1 MLQDAGWTEGK
12 DWINEYEIHGM
23 PNKSEVGF
31 ADYVLLGD
39 NGRILAV
46 IEAKRTCV
54 DVSKGRQQAKLYADL
69 IEKKQKRRPV
79 VFLTNGFETRII
91 DNQYPERKVSVIY
104 SKRDLEKLFN
114 LQTMRSSLK
123 YITVDKNISN
133 ENTENEIRE
142 CLMKAVED
150 ATDAFVAMR
159 EVEGET
165 LKKNIIEKVA
175 FVNDALQKIEER
187 APFVSK
193 DYRARLEA
201 KLADLDEIQVDESR
215 LLTEVMLFA
224 DKACIDEEI
233 TRLHSHISQMYSIVE
248 ESVPVGRKLDFLVQE
263 MNRETNTIG
272 SKSNDIQITNHVV
285 DIKSEIEKIRE
296 QIQNIE

>member
-1 MLQDAGWTEGK
+1 MKSMTGYGRGECTMYERKFTVEIKAVNHRYNDITVKLPRAIMGFEDEIKKAISKKVFRGKLDVFVNFESFSQEDVNISVNEPLAKSYTETLRKLKSDLQLEG
-12 DWINEYEIHGM
+12 D
-23 PNKSEVGF
+23 VT
-31 ADYVLLGD
+31 
-39 NGRILAV
+39 
-46 IEAKRTCV
+46 IEM
-54 DVSKGRQQAKLYADL
+54 VSKFPD
-69 IEKKQKRRPV
+69 V
-79 VFLTNGFETRII
+79 
-91 DNQYPERKVSVIY
+91 
-104 SKRDLEKLFN
+104 
-114 LQTMRSSLK
+114 
-123 YITVDKNISN
+123 ITVDKNISN

-263 MNRETNTIG
+263 INRETNTIG

>member
-1 MLQDAGWTEGK
+1 MKSMTGYGRGECTMYERKFTVEIKAVNHRYNDITVKLPRAIMGFEDEIKKAISKKVFRGKLDVFVNFESFSQEDVNISVNEPLAKSYTETLRKLKSDLQLEG
-12 DWINEYEIHGM
+12 D
-23 PNKSEVGF
+23 VT
-31 ADYVLLGD
+31 
-39 NGRILAV
+39 
-46 IEAKRTCV
+46 IEM
-54 DVSKGRQQAKLYADL
+54 VSKFPD
-69 IEKKQKRRPV
+69 V
-79 VFLTNGFETRII
+79 
-91 DNQYPERKVSVIY
+91 
-104 SKRDLEKLFN
+104 
-114 LQTMRSSLK
+114 
-123 YITVDKNISN
+123 ITVDKNISN

-201 KLADLDEIQVDESR
+201 KLADLDEIQVDESS

>member
-1 MLQDAGWTEGK
+1 MKSMTGYGRGECTMYERKFTVEIKAVNHRYNDITVKLPRAIMGFEDEIKKAISKKVFRGKLDVFVNFESFSQEDINISVNEPLAKSYTETLRKLKSDLHLDG
-12 DWINEYEIHGM
+12 DVTIEI
-23 PNKSEVGF
+23 
-31 ADYVLLGD
+31 
-39 NGRILAV
+39 
-46 IEAKRTCV
+46 
-54 DVSKGRQQAKLYADL
+54 VSKFPD
-69 IEKKQKRRPV
+69 
-79 VFLTNGFETRII
+79 
-91 DNQYPERKVSVIY
+91 VIT
-104 SKRDLEKLFN
+104 E
-114 LQTMRSSLK
+114 
-123 YITVDKNISN
+123 DKSISN

-187 APFVSK
+187 APWVSK

-215 LLTEVMLFA
+215 LLTEVLLFA

-248 ESVPVGRKLDFLVQE
+248 ENVPVGRKLDFLVQE

-272 SKSNDIQITNHVV
+272 SKSNDIEITNHVV

>member
-1 MLQDAGWTEGK
+1 MKSMTGYGRGECTMYERKFTVEIKAVNHRYNDITVKLPRAIMGFEDEIKKAISKKVFRGKLDVFVNFESFSQEDINMSVNEPLAKSYTETLRKLKSDLHLDG
-12 DWINEYEIHGM
+12 DVTIEI
-23 PNKSEVGF
+23 
-31 ADYVLLGD
+31 
-39 NGRILAV
+39 
-46 IEAKRTCV
+46 
-54 DVSKGRQQAKLYADL
+54 VSKFPD
-69 IEKKQKRRPV
+69 V
-79 VFLTNGFETRII
+79 
-91 DNQYPERKVSVIY
+91 
-104 SKRDLEKLFN
+104 
-114 LQTMRSSLK
+114 
-123 YITVDKNISN
+123 ITVDKSISN

-187 APFVSK
+187 APWVSK

-215 LLTEVMLFA
+215 LLTEVLLFA

-248 ESVPVGRKLDFLVQE
+248 ENVPVGRKLDFLVQE

-272 SKSNDIQITNHVV
+272 SKSNDIEITNHVV

>member
-1 MLQDAGWTEGK
+1 MKSMTGYGRGECTMYERKFTVEIKAVNHRYNDITVKLPRAIMGFEEIKKAISKKVFRGKLDVFVNFESFSQEDINISVNEPLAKSYTETLRKLKSDLHLDG
-12 DWINEYEIHGM
+12 DVTIEI
-23 PNKSEVGF
+23 
-31 ADYVLLGD
+31 
-39 NGRILAV
+39 
-46 IEAKRTCV
+46 
-54 DVSKGRQQAKLYADL
+54 VSKFPD
-69 IEKKQKRRPV
+69 V
-79 VFLTNGFETRII
+79 
-91 DNQYPERKVSVIY
+91 
-104 SKRDLEKLFN
+104 
-114 LQTMRSSLK
+114 
-123 YITVDKNISN
+123 ITVDKSISN

-187 APFVSK
+187 APWVSK

-215 LLTEVMLFA
+215 LLTEVLLFA

-248 ESVPVGRKLDFLVQE
+248 ENVPVGRKLDFLVQE

-272 SKSNDIQITNHVV
+272 SKSNDIEITNHVV

>member
-1 MLQDAGWTEGK
+1 MKSMTGYGRGECTM
-12 DWINEYEIHGM
+12 YERKFTVEI
-23 PNKSEVGF
+23 K
-31 ADYVLLGD
+31 
-39 NGRILAV
+39 AV
-46 IEAKRTCV
+46 IHRYNDITVKLPRAIMGFEDEIKKAISKKVFRGKLDVFVNFESFSQEDINISVNEPLAKSYTETLRKLKSDLHLDGDVTIEI
-54 DVSKGRQQAKLYADL
+54 VSKFPD
-69 IEKKQKRRPV
+69 V
-79 VFLTNGFETRII
+79 
-91 DNQYPERKVSVIY
+91 
-104 SKRDLEKLFN
+104 
-114 LQTMRSSLK
+114 
-123 YITVDKNISN
+123 ITVDKSISN

-187 APFVSK
+187 APWVSK

-215 LLTEVMLFA
+215 LLTEVLLFA

-248 ESVPVGRKLDFLVQE
+248 ENVPVGRKLDFLVQE

-272 SKSNDIQITNHVV
+272 SKSNDIEITNHVV

>member
-1 MLQDAGWTEGK
+1 MKSMTGYGRGECTMYERKFTVEIKAVNHRYNDITVKLPRAIMGFEDEIKKAISKKVFRGKLDVFVNFESFSQEDVNISVNEPLAKSYTETLRKLKSDLQLEG
-12 DWINEYEIHGM
+12 D
-23 PNKSEVGF
+23 VT
-31 ADYVLLGD
+31 
-39 NGRILAV
+39 
-46 IEAKRTCV
+46 IEM
-54 DVSKGRQQAKLYADL
+54 VSKFPD
-69 IEKKQKRRPV
+69 
-79 VFLTNGFETRII
+79 
-91 DNQYPERKVSVIY
+91 VI
-104 SKRDLEKLFN
+104 
-114 LQTMRSSLK
+114 T
-123 YITVDKNISN
+123 IDKNISN

>member
-1 MLQDAGWTEGK
+1 MKSMTGYGRGECTMYERKFTVEIKAVNHRYNDITVKLPRAIMGFEDEIKKAISKKVFRGKLDVFVNFESFSQEDVNISVNEPLAKSYTETLRKLKSDLQLD
-12 DWINEYEIHGM
+12 
-23 PNKSEVGF
+23 
-31 ADYVLLGD
+31 GD
-39 NGRILAV
+39 V
-46 IEAKRTCV
+46 TIEM
-54 DVSKGRQQAKLYADL
+54 VSKFPD
-69 IEKKQKRRPV
+69 V
-79 VFLTNGFETRII
+79 
-91 DNQYPERKVSVIY
+91 
-104 SKRDLEKLFN
+104 
-114 LQTMRSSLK
+114 
-123 YITVDKNISN
+123 ITVDKNISN

-150 ATDAFVAMR
+150 ATDAFVSMR

-187 APFVSK
+187 APFVAK

>member
-1 MLQDAGWTEGK
+1 MKSMTGYGRGECTMYERKFTVEIKAVNHRYNDITVKLPRAIMGFEDEIKKAISKKVFRGKLDVFVNFESFSQEDINISVNEPLAKSYTETLRKLKSDLHLDG
-12 DWINEYEIHGM
+12 DVTIEI
-23 PNKSEVGF
+23 
-31 ADYVLLGD
+31 
-39 NGRILAV
+39 
-46 IEAKRTCV
+46 
-54 DVSKGRQQAKLYADL
+54 VSKFPD
-69 IEKKQKRRPV
+69 V
-79 VFLTNGFETRII
+79 
-91 DNQYPERKVSVIY
+91 
-104 SKRDLEKLFN
+104 
-114 LQTMRSSLK
+114 
-123 YITVDKNISN
+123 ITVDKSISN

-187 APFVSK
+187 APWVSK

-215 LLTEVMLFA
+215 LLTEVLLFA

-248 ESVPVGRKLDFLVQE
+248 ENVPVGRKLDFLVQE

-272 SKSNDIQITNHVV
+272 SKSNDIEITNHVV

-296 QIQNIE
+296 EIQNIE

>member
-1 MLQDAGWTEGK
+1 MKSMTGYGRGECTMYERKFTVEIKAVNHRYNDITVKLPRAIMGFEDEIKKAISKKVFRGKLDVFVNFESFSQEDINISVNEPLAKSYTETLRKLKSDLHLDG
-12 DWINEYEIHGM
+12 DVTIEI
-23 PNKSEVGF
+23 
-31 ADYVLLGD
+31 
-39 NGRILAV
+39 
-46 IEAKRTCV
+46 
-54 DVSKGRQQAKLYADL
+54 VSKFPD
-69 IEKKQKRRPV
+69 V
-79 VFLTNGFETRII
+79 
-91 DNQYPERKVSVIY
+91 
-104 SKRDLEKLFN
+104 
-114 LQTMRSSLK
+114 
-123 YITVDKNISN
+123 ITVDKSISN

-187 APFVSK
+187 APWVSK

-215 LLTEVMLFA
+215 LLTEVLLFA

-248 ESVPVGRKLDFLVQE
+248 ENVPVGRKLDFLVQE

-272 SKSNDIQITNHVV
+272 SKSNDIEITNHVV

-296 QIQNIE
+296 QLQNIE

>member
-1 MLQDAGWTEGK
+1 MKSMTGYGRGECTMYERKFTVEIKAVNHRYNDITVKLPRAIMGFEDEIKKAISKKVFRGKLDVFVNFESFSQEDVNISVNEPLAKSYTETLRKLKSDLQLEG
-12 DWINEYEIHGM
+12 D
-23 PNKSEVGF
+23 VT
-31 ADYVLLGD
+31 
-39 NGRILAV
+39 
-46 IEAKRTCV
+46 IEM
-54 DVSKGRQQAKLYADL
+54 VSKFPD
-69 IEKKQKRRPV
+69 V
-79 VFLTNGFETRII
+79 
-91 DNQYPERKVSVIY
+91 
-104 SKRDLEKLFN
+104 
-114 LQTMRSSLK
+114 
-123 YITVDKNISN
+123 ITVDKNISN
-133 ENTENEIRE
+133 ENTENEISE

>member
-1 MLQDAGWTEGK
+1 MKSMTGYGRGECTMYERKFTVEIKAVNHRYNDITVKLPRAIMGFEDEIKKAISKKVFRGKLDAFVNFESFSQEDINISVNEPLAKSYTETLRKLKSDLHLDG
-12 DWINEYEIHGM
+12 DVTIEI
-23 PNKSEVGF
+23 
-31 ADYVLLGD
+31 
-39 NGRILAV
+39 
-46 IEAKRTCV
+46 
-54 DVSKGRQQAKLYADL
+54 VSKFPD
-69 IEKKQKRRPV
+69 V
-79 VFLTNGFETRII
+79 
-91 DNQYPERKVSVIY
+91 
-104 SKRDLEKLFN
+104 
-114 LQTMRSSLK
+114 
-123 YITVDKNISN
+123 ITVDKSISN

-187 APFVSK
+187 APWVSK

-215 LLTEVMLFA
+215 LLTEVLLFA

-248 ESVPVGRKLDFLVQE
+248 ENVPVGRKLDFLVQE

-272 SKSNDIQITNHVV
+272 SKSNDIEITNHVV

>member
-1 MLQDAGWTEGK
+1 MKSITGYGRGECTMYERKFTVEIKAVNHRYNDITVKLPRAIMGFEDEIKKAISKKVFRGKLDVFVNFESFSQEDINISVNEPLAKSYTETLRKLKSDLHLDG
-12 DWINEYEIHGM
+12 DVTIEI
-23 PNKSEVGF
+23 
-31 ADYVLLGD
+31 
-39 NGRILAV
+39 
-46 IEAKRTCV
+46 
-54 DVSKGRQQAKLYADL
+54 VSKFPD
-69 IEKKQKRRPV
+69 V
-79 VFLTNGFETRII
+79 
-91 DNQYPERKVSVIY
+91 
-104 SKRDLEKLFN
+104 
-114 LQTMRSSLK
+114 
-123 YITVDKNISN
+123 ITVDKSISN

-187 APFVSK
+187 APWVSK

-215 LLTEVMLFA
+215 LLTEVLLFA

-248 ESVPVGRKLDFLVQE
+248 ENVPVGRKLDFLVQE

-272 SKSNDIQITNHVV
+272 SKSNDIEITNHVV

>member
-1 MLQDAGWTEGK
+1 MKSMTGYGGGECTMYERKFTVEIKAVNHRYNDITVKLPRAIMGFEDEIKKAISKKVFRGKLDVFVNFESFSQEDVNISVNEPLAKSYTETLRKLKSDLQLEG
-12 DWINEYEIHGM
+12 D
-23 PNKSEVGF
+23 VT
-31 ADYVLLGD
+31 
-39 NGRILAV
+39 
-46 IEAKRTCV
+46 IEM
-54 DVSKGRQQAKLYADL
+54 VSKFPD
-69 IEKKQKRRPV
+69 V
-79 VFLTNGFETRII
+79 
-91 DNQYPERKVSVIY
+91 
-104 SKRDLEKLFN
+104 
-114 LQTMRSSLK
+114 
-123 YITVDKNISN
+123 ITVDKNISN

>member
-1 MLQDAGWTEGK
+1 MKSMTGYGRGECTMYERKFTVEIKAVNHRYNDITVKLPRAIMGFEDEIKKAISKKVFRGKLDVFVNFESFSQEDINISVNEPLAKSYTETLRKLKSDLHLDG
-12 DWINEYEIHGM
+12 DVTIEI
-23 PNKSEVGF
+23 
-31 ADYVLLGD
+31 
-39 NGRILAV
+39 
-46 IEAKRTCV
+46 
-54 DVSKGRQQAKLYADL
+54 VSKFPD
-69 IEKKQKRRPV
+69 V
-79 VFLTNGFETRII
+79 
-91 DNQYPERKVSVIY
+91 
-104 SKRDLEKLFN
+104 
-114 LQTMRSSLK
+114 
-123 YITVDKNISN
+123 ITVDKSISN

-187 APFVSK
+187 APWVSK

-215 LLTEVMLFA
+215 LLTEVLLFA

-248 ESVPVGRKLDFLVQE
+248 ENVPVGRILDFLVQE

-272 SKSNDIQITNHVV
+272 SKSNDIEITNHVV

>member
-1 MLQDAGWTEGK
+1 MKSMTGYGRGECTMCERKFTVEIKAVNHRYNDITVKLPRAIMGFEDEIKKAISKKVFRGKLDVFVNFESFSQEDINISVNEPLAKSYTETLRKLKSDLHLDG
-12 DWINEYEIHGM
+12 DVTIEI
-23 PNKSEVGF
+23 
-31 ADYVLLGD
+31 
-39 NGRILAV
+39 
-46 IEAKRTCV
+46 
-54 DVSKGRQQAKLYADL
+54 VSKFPD
-69 IEKKQKRRPV
+69 V
-79 VFLTNGFETRII
+79 
-91 DNQYPERKVSVIY
+91 
-104 SKRDLEKLFN
+104 
-114 LQTMRSSLK
+114 
-123 YITVDKNISN
+123 ITVDKSISN

-187 APFVSK
+187 APWVSK

-215 LLTEVMLFA
+215 LLTEVLLFA

-248 ESVPVGRKLDFLVQE
+248 ENVPVGRKLDFLVQE

-272 SKSNDIQITNHVV
+272 SKSNDIEITNHVV

>member
-1 MLQDAGWTEGK
+1 MKSMTGYGRGECTMYERKFTVEIKAVNHRYNDITVKLPRAIMGFEDEIKKAISKKVFRGKLDVFVNFESFSQEDVNISVNEPLAKSYTETLRKLKSDLQLEG
-12 DWINEYEIHGM
+12 D
-23 PNKSEVGF
+23 VT
-31 ADYVLLGD
+31 
-39 NGRILAV
+39 
-46 IEAKRTCV
+46 IEM
-54 DVSKGRQQAKLYADL
+54 VSKFPD
-69 IEKKQKRRPV
+69 V
-79 VFLTNGFETRII
+79 
-91 DNQYPERKVSVIY
+91 
-104 SKRDLEKLFN
+104 
-114 LQTMRSSLK
+114 
-123 YITVDKNISN
+123 ITVDKNISN

-175 FVNDALQKIEER
+175 FVNDALQKR

>member
-1 MLQDAGWTEGK
+1 MKSMTGYGRGECTMYERKFTVEIKAVNHRYNDITVKLPRAIMGFEDEIKKAISKKVFRGKLDVFVNFESFSQEDVNISVNEPLAKSYTETLRKLKSDLQLEG
-12 DWINEYEIHGM
+12 D
-23 PNKSEVGF
+23 VT
-31 ADYVLLGD
+31 
-39 NGRILAV
+39 
-46 IEAKRTCV
+46 IEM
-54 DVSKGRQQAKLYADL
+54 VSKFPD
-69 IEKKQKRRPV
+69 V
-79 VFLTNGFETRII
+79 
-91 DNQYPERKVSVIY
+91 
-104 SKRDLEKLFN
+104 
-114 LQTMRSSLK
+114 
-123 YITVDKNISN
+123 ITVDKNISN

-215 LLTEVMLFA
+215 LLTEVILFA

>member
-1 MLQDAGWTEGK
+1 MKSMTGYGRGECTMYERKFTVEIKAVNHRYNDITVKLPRAIMGFEDEIKKAISKKVFRGKLDVFVNFESFSQEDINISVNEPLAKSYTETLRKLKSDLHLDG
-12 DWINEYEIHGM
+12 DVTIEI
-23 PNKSEVGF
+23 
-31 ADYVLLGD
+31 
-39 NGRILAV
+39 
-46 IEAKRTCV
+46 
-54 DVSKGRQQAKLYADL
+54 VSKFPD
-69 IEKKQKRRPV
+69 V
-79 VFLTNGFETRII
+79 
-91 DNQYPERKVSVIY
+91 
-104 SKRDLEKLFN
+104 
-114 LQTMRSSLK
+114 
-123 YITVDKNISN
+123 ITVDKSISN

-187 APFVSK
+187 APWVSK

-215 LLTEVMLFA
+215 LLTEVLLFA

-233 TRLHSHISQMYSIVE
+233 TRLHSHISQKYSIVE
-248 ESVPVGRKLDFLVQE
+248 ENVPVGRKLDFLVQE

-272 SKSNDIQITNHVV
+272 SKSNDIEITNHVV

>member
-1 MLQDAGWTEGK
+1 MKSMTGYGRGECTMYERKFTVEIKAVNHRYNDITVKLPRAIMGFEDEIKKAISKKVFRGKLDVFVNFESFSKEDVNISVNEPLAKSYTETLRKLKSDLQLEG
-12 DWINEYEIHGM
+12 D
-23 PNKSEVGF
+23 VT
-31 ADYVLLGD
+31 
-39 NGRILAV
+39 
-46 IEAKRTCV
+46 IEM
-54 DVSKGRQQAKLYADL
+54 VSKFPD
-69 IEKKQKRRPV
+69 V
-79 VFLTNGFETRII
+79 
-91 DNQYPERKVSVIY
+91 
-104 SKRDLEKLFN
+104 
-114 LQTMRSSLK
+114 
-123 YITVDKNISN
+123 ITVDKNISN

>member
-1 MLQDAGWTEGK
+1 MKSMTGYGRGECTMYERKFTVEIKAVNHRYNDITVKLPRAIMGFEDEIKKAISKKVFRGKLDVFVNFESFSQEDVNISVNEPLAKSYTETLRKLKSDLQLEG
-12 DWINEYEIHGM
+12 D
-23 PNKSEVGF
+23 VT
-31 ADYVLLGD
+31 
-39 NGRILAV
+39 
-46 IEAKRTCV
+46 IEM
-54 DVSKGRQQAKLYADL
+54 VSKFPD
-69 IEKKQKRRPV
+69 V
-79 VFLTNGFETRII
+79 
-91 DNQYPERKVSVIY
+91 
-104 SKRDLEKLFN
+104 
-114 LQTMRSSLK
+114 
-123 YITVDKNISN
+123 ITVDKNISN

-165 LKKNIIEKVA
+165 LKIIEKVA

>member
-1 MLQDAGWTEGK
+1 MKSMTGYGRGECTMYERKFTVEIKAVNHRYNDITVKLPRAIMGFEDEIKKAISKKVFRGKLDVFVNFESFSQEDINISVNEPLAKSYTETLRKLKSDLHLDG
-12 DWINEYEIHGM
+12 DVTIEI
-23 PNKSEVGF
+23 
-31 ADYVLLGD
+31 
-39 NGRILAV
+39 
-46 IEAKRTCV
+46 
-54 DVSKGRQQAKLYADL
+54 VSKFPD
-69 IEKKQKRRPV
+69 V
-79 VFLTNGFETRII
+79 
-91 DNQYPERKVSVIY
+91 
-104 SKRDLEKLFN
+104 
-114 LQTMRSSLK
+114 
-123 YITVDKNISN
+123 ITVDKSISN

-187 APFVSK
+187 APWVSK

-215 LLTEVMLFA
+215 LLTEVLLFA

-233 TRLHSHISQMYSIVE
+233 TRLHSHILQMYSIVE
-248 ESVPVGRKLDFLVQE
+248 ENVPVGRKLDFLVQE

-272 SKSNDIQITNHVV
+272 SKSNDIEITNHVV

>member
-1 MLQDAGWTEGK
+1 MKSMTGYGRGECTMYERKFTVEIKAVNHRYNDITVKLPRAIMGFEDEVKKAISKKVFRGKLDVFVNFESFSQEDVNISVNEPLAKSYTETLRK
-12 DWINEYEIHGM
+12 L
-23 PNKSEVGF
+23 KSDLNLE
-31 ADYVLLGD
+31 GD
-39 NGRILAV
+39 V
-46 IEAKRTCV
+46 TIEM
-54 DVSKGRQQAKLYADL
+54 VSKFPD
-69 IEKKQKRRPV
+69 V
-79 VFLTNGFETRII
+79 
-91 DNQYPERKVSVIY
+91 
-104 SKRDLEKLFN
+104 
-114 LQTMRSSLK
+114 
-123 YITVDKNISN
+123 ITVDKNIAN
-133 ENTENEIRE
+133 ENTENEIRK

-175 FVNDALQKIEER
+175 FVNDALKKIEER
-187 APFVSK
+187 APLVSK
-193 DYRARLEA
+193 DYRVRLEA
-201 KLADLDEIQVDESR
+201 KLAEIGELQVDESR

-233 TRLHSHISQMYSIVE
+233 TRLYSHISQMYSIVE

-272 SKSNDIQITNHVV
+272 SKSNDIQITNYVV

>member
-1 MLQDAGWTEGK
+1 MKSMTGYGRGECTMYERKFTVEKKAVNHRYNDITFKLPRAIMGFEDEIKKAISKKVFRGKLDVFVNFESFSQEDINISVNEPLAKSYTETLRKLKSDLHLDG
-12 DWINEYEIHGM
+12 DVTIEI
-23 PNKSEVGF
+23 
-31 ADYVLLGD
+31 
-39 NGRILAV
+39 
-46 IEAKRTCV
+46 
-54 DVSKGRQQAKLYADL
+54 VSKFPD
-69 IEKKQKRRPV
+69 V
-79 VFLTNGFETRII
+79 
-91 DNQYPERKVSVIY
+91 
-104 SKRDLEKLFN
+104 
-114 LQTMRSSLK
+114 
-123 YITVDKNISN
+123 ITVDKSISN

-187 APFVSK
+187 APWVSK

-215 LLTEVMLFA
+215 LLTEVLLFA

-248 ESVPVGRKLDFLVQE
+248 ENVPVGRKLDFLVQE

-272 SKSNDIQITNHVV
+272 SKSNDIEITNHVV

>member
-1 MLQDAGWTEGK
+1 MKSMTGYGRGECTMYERKFTVEIKAVNHRYNDITVKLPRAIMGFEDEIKKAISKKVFRGKLDVFVNFESFSQEDVNISVNEPLAKSYTETLRKLKSDLQLEG
-12 DWINEYEIHGM
+12 D
-23 PNKSEVGF
+23 VT
-31 ADYVLLGD
+31 
-39 NGRILAV
+39 
-46 IEAKRTCV
+46 IEM
-54 DVSKGRQQAKLYADL
+54 VSKFPD
-69 IEKKQKRRPV
+69 V
-79 VFLTNGFETRII
+79 
-91 DNQYPERKVSVIY
+91 
-104 SKRDLEKLFN
+104 
-114 LQTMRSSLK
+114 
-123 YITVDKNISN
+123 ITVDKNISN

-215 LLTEVMLFA
+215 LLTEVMMFA

>member
-1 MLQDAGWTEGK
+1 MKSMTGYGRGECTMYERKFTVEIKAVNHRYNDITVKLPRAIMGFEDEIKKAISKKVFRGKLDVFVNFESFSQEDINISVNEPLAKSYTETLRKLKSDLHLDG
-12 DWINEYEIHGM
+12 DVTIEI
-23 PNKSEVGF
+23 
-31 ADYVLLGD
+31 
-39 NGRILAV
+39 
-46 IEAKRTCV
+46 
-54 DVSKGRQQAKLYADL
+54 VSKFPD
-69 IEKKQKRRPV
+69 V
-79 VFLTNGFETRII
+79 
-91 DNQYPERKVSVIY
+91 
-104 SKRDLEKLFN
+104 
-114 LQTMRSSLK
+114 
-123 YITVDKNISN
+123 ITVDKSISN

-187 APFVSK
+187 APWVSK

-215 LLTEVMLFA
+215 LLTEVLLFA

-248 ESVPVGRKLDFLVQE
+248 ENVPVGRKLDFLVQE

-272 SKSNDIQITNHVV
+272 SKSNDIEITNHVV

-296 QIQNIE
+296 QMQNIE

>member
-1 MLQDAGWTEGK
+1 MKSMTGYGRGECTMYERKFTVEIKAVNHRYNDITVKLPRAIMGFEDEIKKAISKKVFRGKLDVFVNFESFSQEDVNISVNEPLAKSYTETLRKLKSDLQLEG
-12 DWINEYEIHGM
+12 D
-23 PNKSEVGF
+23 VT
-31 ADYVLLGD
+31 
-39 NGRILAV
+39 
-46 IEAKRTCV
+46 IEM
-54 DVSKGRQQAKLYADL
+54 VSKFPD
-69 IEKKQKRRPV
+69 V
-79 VFLTNGFETRII
+79 
-91 DNQYPERKVSVIY
+91 
-104 SKRDLEKLFN
+104 
-114 LQTMRSSLK
+114 
-123 YITVDKNISN
+123 ITVDKNISN

-201 KLADLDEIQVDESR
+201 KLADLDEIKVDESR

>member
-1 MLQDAGWTEGK
+1 MKSMTGYGRGECTMYERKFTVEIKAVNHRYNDITVKLPRAIMGFEDEIKKAISKKVFRGKLDVFVNFESFSQEDINISVNEPLAKSYTETLRKLKSDLNLDG
-12 DWINEYEIHGM
+12 DVTIEI
-23 PNKSEVGF
+23 
-31 ADYVLLGD
+31 
-39 NGRILAV
+39 
-46 IEAKRTCV
+46 
-54 DVSKGRQQAKLYADL
+54 VSKFPD
-69 IEKKQKRRPV
+69 V
-79 VFLTNGFETRII
+79 
-91 DNQYPERKVSVIY
+91 
-104 SKRDLEKLFN
+104 
-114 LQTMRSSLK
+114 
-123 YITVDKNISN
+123 ITVDKSISN

-187 APFVSK
+187 APWVSK

-215 LLTEVMLFA
+215 LLTEVLLFA

-248 ESVPVGRKLDFLVQE
+248 ENVPVGRKLDFLVQE

-272 SKSNDIQITNHVV
+272 SKSNDIEITNHVV

>member
-1 MLQDAGWTEGK
+1 MKSMTGYGRGECTMYERKFTVEIKAVNHRYNDITVKLPRAIMGFEDEIKKAISKKVFRGKLDVFVNFESFSQEDINISVNEPLAKSYTETLRKLKSDLHLDG
-12 DWINEYEIHGM
+12 DVTIEI
-23 PNKSEVGF
+23 
-31 ADYVLLGD
+31 
-39 NGRILAV
+39 
-46 IEAKRTCV
+46 
-54 DVSKGRQQAKLYADL
+54 VSKFPD
-69 IEKKQKRRPV
+69 V
-79 VFLTNGFETRII
+79 
-91 DNQYPERKVSVIY
+91 
-104 SKRDLEKLFN
+104 
-114 LQTMRSSLK
+114 
-123 YITVDKNISN
+123 ITVDKSISN

-187 APFVSK
+187 APWVSK

-215 LLTEVMLFA
+215 LLTEVLLFA

-233 TRLHSHISQMYSIVE
+233 TRLHYHISQMYSIVE
-248 ESVPVGRKLDFLVQE
+248 ENVPVGRKLDFLVQE

-272 SKSNDIQITNHVV
+272 SKSNDIEITNHVV

>member
-1 MLQDAGWTEGK
+1 MKSMTGYGRGECTMYERKFTVEIKAVNHRYNDITVKLPRAIMGFEDEIKKAISKLDVFVNFESFSQEDVNISVNEPLAKSYTETLRKLKSDLQLEG
-12 DWINEYEIHGM
+12 D
-23 PNKSEVGF
+23 VT
-31 ADYVLLGD
+31 
-39 NGRILAV
+39 
-46 IEAKRTCV
+46 IEM
-54 DVSKGRQQAKLYADL
+54 VSKFPD
-69 IEKKQKRRPV
+69 V
-79 VFLTNGFETRII
+79 
-91 DNQYPERKVSVIY
+91 
-104 SKRDLEKLFN
+104 
-114 LQTMRSSLK
+114 
-123 YITVDKNISN
+123 ITVDKNISN

>member
-1 MLQDAGWTEGK
+1 MKSMTGYGRGECTMYERKFTVEIKAVNHRYNDITVKLPRAIMGFEDEIKKAISKKVFRGKLDVFVNFESFSQEDINISVNEPLAKSYTETLRKLKSDLHLDG
-12 DWINEYEIHGM
+12 DVTIEI
-23 PNKSEVGF
+23 
-31 ADYVLLGD
+31 
-39 NGRILAV
+39 
-46 IEAKRTCV
+46 
-54 DVSKGRQQAKLYADL
+54 VSKFPD
-69 IEKKQKRRPV
+69 V
-79 VFLTNGFETRII
+79 
-91 DNQYPERKVSVIY
+91 
-104 SKRDLEKLFN
+104 
-114 LQTMRSSLK
+114 
-123 YITVDKNISN
+123 ITVDKSISN

-187 APFVSK
+187 APWVSK

-215 LLTEVMLFA
+215 LLTEVLLFA

-233 TRLHSHISQMYSIVE
+233 TRLHSHTSQMYSIVE
-248 ESVPVGRKLDFLVQE
+248 ENVPVGRKLDFLVQE

-272 SKSNDIQITNHVV
+272 SKSNDIEITNHVV

>member
-1 MLQDAGWTEGK
+1 MKSMTGYGRGECTMYERKFTVEIKAVNHRYNDITVKLPRAIMGFEDEIKKAISKKVFRGKLDVFVNFESFSQEDINISVNEPLAKSYTETLRKLKSDLHLDG
-12 DWINEYEIHGM
+12 DVTIEI
-23 PNKSEVGF
+23 
-31 ADYVLLGD
+31 
-39 NGRILAV
+39 
-46 IEAKRTCV
+46 
-54 DVSKGRQQAKLYADL
+54 VSKFPD
-69 IEKKQKRRPV
+69 V
-79 VFLTNGFETRII
+79 
-91 DNQYPERKVSVIY
+91 
-104 SKRDLEKLFN
+104 
-114 LQTMRSSLK
+114 
-123 YITVDKNISN
+123 ITVDKSISN

-165 LKKNIIEKVA
+165 LKKNIIKKVA

-187 APFVSK
+187 APLVSK

-215 LLTEVMLFA
+215 LLTEVLLFA

-248 ESVPVGRKLDFLVQE
+248 ENVPVGRKLDFLVQE

-272 SKSNDIQITNHVV
+272 SKSNDIEITNHVV

>member
-1 MLQDAGWTEGK
+1 MKSMTGYGRGECTMYERKFTVEIKAVNHRYNDITVKLPISIMGFEDEIKKAISKKVFRGKLDVFVNFESFSQEDVNISVNEPLAKSYTETLRKLKSDLQLEG
-12 DWINEYEIHGM
+12 D
-23 PNKSEVGF
+23 VT
-31 ADYVLLGD
+31 
-39 NGRILAV
+39 
-46 IEAKRTCV
+46 IEM
-54 DVSKGRQQAKLYADL
+54 VSKFPD
-69 IEKKQKRRPV
+69 V
-79 VFLTNGFETRII
+79 
-91 DNQYPERKVSVIY
+91 
-104 SKRDLEKLFN
+104 
-114 LQTMRSSLK
+114 
-123 YITVDKNISN
+123 ITVDKNISN

>member
-1 MLQDAGWTEGK
+1 MKSMTGYGRGECTMYERKFTVEIKAVNHRYNDITVKLPRAIMGFEDEIKKAISKKVFRGKLDVFVNFESFSQEDVNISVNEPLAKSYTETLRKLKSDLQLEG
-12 DWINEYEIHGM
+12 D
-23 PNKSEVGF
+23 VT
-31 ADYVLLGD
+31 
-39 NGRILAV
+39 
-46 IEAKRTCV
+46 IEM
-54 DVSKGRQQAKLYADL
+54 VSKFPD
-69 IEKKQKRRPV
+69 V
-79 VFLTNGFETRII
+79 
-91 DNQYPERKVSVIY
+91 
-104 SKRDLEKLFN
+104 
-114 LQTMRSSLK
+114 
-123 YITVDKNISN
+123 ITVDKNISN

-175 FVNDALQKIEER
+175 FVNDALQKIEEK

>member
-1 MLQDAGWTEGK
+1 MKSMTGYGRGECTMYERKFTVEIKAVNHRYNDITVKLPRAIMGFEDEIKKAISKKVFRGKLDVFVNFESFSQEDVNISVNEPLAKSYTETLRKLKSDLQLEG
-12 DWINEYEIHGM
+12 D
-23 PNKSEVGF
+23 VT
-31 ADYVLLGD
+31 
-39 NGRILAV
+39 
-46 IEAKRTCV
+46 IEM
-54 DVSKGRQQAKLYADL
+54 VSKFPD
-69 IEKKQKRRPV
+69 
-79 VFLTNGFETRII
+79 
-91 DNQYPERKVSVIY
+91 VIT
-104 SKRDLEKLFN
+104 E
-114 LQTMRSSLK
+114 
-123 YITVDKNISN
+123 DKNISN

-285 DIKSEIEKIRE
+285 DIKSEIVKIRE

>member
-1 MLQDAGWTEGK
+1 MKSMTGYGRGECTMYERKFTVEIKAVNHRYNDITVKLPRAIMGFEDEIKKAISKKVFRGKLDVFVNFESFSQEDINISVNEPLAKSYTETLRKLKSDLHLDG
-12 DWINEYEIHGM
+12 DVTIEI
-23 PNKSEVGF
+23 
-31 ADYVLLGD
+31 
-39 NGRILAV
+39 
-46 IEAKRTCV
+46 
-54 DVSKGRQQAKLYADL
+54 VSKFPD
-69 IEKKQKRRPV
+69 V
-79 VFLTNGFETRII
+79 
-91 DNQYPERKVSVIY
+91 
-104 SKRDLEKLFN
+104 
-114 LQTMRSSLK
+114 
-123 YITVDKNISN
+123 ITVDKSISN

-187 APFVSK
+187 APWVSK

-215 LLTEVMLFA
+215 LLTEVLLFA

-248 ESVPVGRKLDFLVQE
+248 ENVPVGRKLDFLVQE

-272 SKSNDIQITNHVV
+272 SKSNDIEITNHVV
-285 DIKSEIEKIRE
+285 DIKSEIEKIRGTNSKYRVGDYCE
-296 QIQNIE
+296 TY

>member
-1 MLQDAGWTEGK
+1 MKSMTGYGRGECTMYERKFTVEIKAVNHRYNDITVKLPRAIMGFEDEIKKAISKKVFRGKLDVFVNFESFSQEDVNISVNEPLAKSYTETLRKLKSDLQLEG
-12 DWINEYEIHGM
+12 D
-23 PNKSEVGF
+23 VT
-31 ADYVLLGD
+31 
-39 NGRILAV
+39 
-46 IEAKRTCV
+46 IEM
-54 DVSKGRQQAKLYADL
+54 VSKFPD
-69 IEKKQKRRPV
+69 V
-79 VFLTNGFETRII
+79 
-91 DNQYPERKVSVIY
+91 
-104 SKRDLEKLFN
+104 
-114 LQTMRSSLK
+114 
-123 YITVDKNISN
+123 ITVDKNISN

-159 EVEGET
+159 KVEGET